1 MRPDQ
6 TSRGLPLALLAS
18 ILIHLGIGL
27 WFAIERH
34 ATPLYAGTPPL
45 SQMPEDQYRKIS
57 LGDPDRSSMSL
68 AWIGLDEMR
77 PFDAPESEVDQAQF
91 TPDPSMAGRLAQ
103 MQPLLQALAEARE
116 IGESTRQAMT
126 EAVQSARRVT
136 GALAELFEAAATI
149 AASETLPPPAETP
162 KPEEVTVRD
171 REETQTPA
179 EKPTE
184 TAETGGSTSPSPQE
198 GATGDAG
205 EAGQADDREAPA
217 AAINPVRVRDLGG
230 PVEAQGLRIDTV
242 RPFFHDITRLTAS
255 TQSPIFRLH
264 FTREGR
270 VRQVETI
277 ESSGRR
283 DVDEAILNALFRWRA
298 RGEALNRISS
308 ESPEATIA
316 IDIRILL

>member
-1 MRPDQ
+1 
-6 TSRGLPLALLAS
+6 
-18 ILIHLGIGL
+18 
-27 WFAIERH
+27 
-34 ATPLYAGTPPL
+34 
-45 SQMPEDQYRKIS
+45 
-57 LGDPDRSSMSL
+57 MSL
-68 AWIGLDEMR
+68 AWIGMDEMR
-77 PFDAPESEVDQAQF
+77 PFDAPASEVDQAQF
-91 TPDPSMAGRLAQ
+91 TPDPSMAGQIARL
-103 MQPLLQALAEARE
+103 QPLLQTLAEARE

-126 EAVQSARRVT
+126 EAVESARRVA
-136 GALAELFEAAATI
+136 GALAELFDGAPSVAAT
-149 AASETLPPPAETP
+149 ETLPPPAETP
-162 KPEEVTVRD
+162 TPEEVTVREGD
-171 REETQTPA
+171 ETQTPV
-179 EKPTE
+179 EEQTQ
-184 TAETGGSTSPSPQE
+184 TAETGGSPSPSERE
-198 GATGDAG
+198 GAAGDSG

-255 TQSPIFRLH
+255 TPSPIFRLH

-270 VRQVETI
+270 VSRVETI

-308 ESPEATIA
+308 ESSEATVA